1 MIYMV
6 VDNMG
11 TKKFTWTKKAALAW
25 LPYCGSVAAVGNVL
39 LGKVITYRIQK

>member
-11 TKKFTWTKKAALAW
+11 TKKFTWTKKAALEW
-25 LPYCGSVAAVGNVL
+25 LPYCGKVAAVGNVI

>member
-25 LPYCGSVAAVGNVL
+25 LPYCGKVAAVGNAIT
-39 LGKVITYRIQK
+39 GKVLVHRVQR